1 MSRIPYKLTQNDG
14 NLVYPS
20 TLPPLYAFSIPSESA
35 NNGQESTPSS
45 SSHIRISSLLLLF
58 MIILAVIVF
67 ISGVVHLILK
77 FLIKRSSSSPIYQS
91 NRFSETSG
99 SHALQ
104 RQLQQLFR
112 LHDSGLD
119 QTLIDALPVFY
130 YEDIVG
136 LKEPFDCAVCLCEF
150 SDQDQLRLLPMCS
163 HAFHI
168 SCIDTWLLSNSTC
181 PLCRATLLNS
191 GYFMENPIFNI
202 SSDDSRE
209 ITSWFPSDADN
220 RHSSNRKSLTM
231 EEGVGEKR
239 VFSVRLGKFRS
250 LNDGVES
257 RGRVGETS
265 SCNLD
270 ASSYN
275 LDARRCYSMGTF
287 QYVVGDSN
295 LQVALHNDS
304 GLINGG
310 ASDVKLKDGVHQ
322 GKFSV
327 NGDLEG
333 KKISGRP
340 KGESFSVSKIWL
352 WSKKNRYPNSSNNTD
367 ISVPQ
372 FLNVSYPTNGET
384 QDCINGISF

>member
-1 MSRIPYKLTQNDG
+1 MSRIPYKLKQNDA

-20 TLPPLYAFSIPSESA
+20 TLPPLYAVSIPSESA

-45 SSHIRISSLLLLF
+45 SSHIRISPVLLLF
-58 MIILAVIVF
+58 IIILAVIVF
-67 ISGVVHLILK
+67 ISGLVHLLLK
-77 FLIKRSSSSPIYQS
+77 FLIKRSPSSPIYQS
-91 NRFSETSG
+91 NRFPETSG

-119 QTLIDALPVFY
+119 QALIDALPVFY

-150 SDQDQLRLLPMCS
+150 SNQDQLRLLPLCS

-168 SCIDTWLLSNSTC
+168 NCIDTWLLSNSTC
-181 PLCRATLLNS
+181 PLCRSTLLNC
-191 GYFMENPIFNI
+191 GFFMENPMFNI
-202 SSDDSRE
+202 NSQDSRE
-209 ITSWFPSDADN
+209 IPSWFPSDADN
-220 RHSSNRKSLTM
+220 RHSSNQKSLVT
-231 EEGVGEKR
+231 EEAVGEKR

-257 RGRVGETS
+257 GGRVGETS
-265 SCNLD
+265 SC
-270 ASSYN
+270 S

-304 GLINGG
+304 GSINGGG
-310 ASDVKLKDGVHQ
+310 ASDVKLVKDEVHQ

-333 KKISGRP
+333 KRISHRP
-340 KGESFSVSKIWL
+340 KGESLSVSKIWL
-352 WSKKNRYPNSSNNTD
+352 WSKKSRCPNSSNTD
-367 ISVPQ
+367 ITVPQ

-384 QDCINGISF
+384 QNYINGI

>member
-1 MSRIPYKLTQNDG
+1 MSRIPYKLKQNDA

-20 TLPPLYAFSIPSESA
+20 TLPPLYAVSIPSESA

-45 SSHIRISSLLLLF
+45 SSHIRISPVLLLF
-58 MIILAVIVF
+58 IIILAVIVF
-67 ISGVVHLILK
+67 ISGLVHLLLK
-77 FLIKRSSSSPIYQS
+77 FLIKRSPSSPIYQS
-91 NRFSETSG
+91 NRFPETSG

-119 QTLIDALPVFY
+119 QALIDALPVFY
-130 YEDIVG
+130 YADIVG

-150 SDQDQLRLLPMCS
+150 SNQDQLRS
-163 HAFHI
+163 
-168 SCIDTWLLSNSTC
+168 
-181 PLCRATLLNS
+181 TLLNC
-191 GYFMENPIFNI
+191 GFFMENPMFNI
-202 SSDDSRE
+202 NSQDSRE
-209 ITSWFPSDADN
+209 IPSWFPSDADN
-220 RHSSNRKSLTM
+220 RHSSNQKSLVT
-231 EEGVGEKR
+231 EEAVGEKR

-257 RGRVGETS
+257 GGRVGETS
-265 SCNLD
+265 SC
-270 ASSYN
+270 S

-304 GLINGG
+304 GSINGGG
-310 ASDVKLKDGVHQ
+310 ASDVKLVKDEVHQ

-333 KKISGRP
+333 KRISHRP
-340 KGESFSVSKIWL
+340 KGDSLSVSKIWL
-352 WSKKNRYPNSSNNTD
+352 WSKKSRCPNSSNTD
-367 ISVPQ
+367 ITVPQ

-384 QDCINGISF
+384 QNYINGI